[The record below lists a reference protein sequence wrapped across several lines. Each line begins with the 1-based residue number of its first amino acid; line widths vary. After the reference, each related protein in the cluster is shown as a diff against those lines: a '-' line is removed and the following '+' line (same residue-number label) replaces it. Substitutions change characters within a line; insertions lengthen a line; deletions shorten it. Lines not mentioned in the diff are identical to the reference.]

1 MKVRVS
7 LFPQEN
13 FIFSLFDS
21 SINIFSFVEEIEIP
35 LQFKIERKELE
46 INTFL
51 IGIKDNVKAS
61 IEYNDVET
69 NISVKEVR
77 ISVSN
82 YCRVDKDV
90 VWVTPEIWEQIQ
102 VMSNTNWIIK

>member
-7 LFPQEN
+7 LFHQEN

-21 SINIFSFVEEIEIP
+21 SINISSFIEEIEIP
-35 LQFKIERKELE
+35 LHFKIERKELE

-51 IGIKDNVKAS
+51 VAIKDNIKAL

-69 NISVKEVR
+69 NISIKEVR

-82 YCRVDKDV
+82 YCHVDKDV